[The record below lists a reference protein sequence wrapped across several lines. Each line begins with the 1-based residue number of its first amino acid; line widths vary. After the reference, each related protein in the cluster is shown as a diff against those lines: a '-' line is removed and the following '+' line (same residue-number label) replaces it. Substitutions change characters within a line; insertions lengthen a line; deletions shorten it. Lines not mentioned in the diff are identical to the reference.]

1 MIVIL
6 DCGIGNIKSVAKMIA
21 KAGGEVI
28 ISNSADDI
36 ANATLIVFPGVG
48 AFDNGI
54 SKLKGL
60 ESFGLIERRVLE
72 QRVTFIGICLGMQL
86 LFKSSEEGKLPG
98 LGWISGQVTRFDF
111 DAATKKVLKVPHM
124 GWNVVEAGDANDLLK
139 SDEEQ
144 RFYFVHTFHAN
155 NVAADDV
162 MGRSNYGYPFVSAV
176 ARNNIYGVQF
186 HPEKSHR
193 FGLAFFKKFLAHIEC

>member
-21 KAGGEVI
+21 KAGGEVV
-28 ISNSADDI
+28 ISNRADDI
-36 ANATLIVFPGVG
+36 ANATAIVFPGVG

-60 ESFGLIERRVLE
+60 GSFALIERRVLE
-72 QRVTFIGICLGMQL
+72 QGVAFIGICLGMQL
-86 LFKSSEEGKLPG
+86 LFESSEEGNLPG
-98 LGWISGQVTRFDF
+98 LGWISGQVIRFDF
-111 DAATKKVLKVPHM
+111 DEAAKKVLKLPHM

-139 SDEEQ
+139 SDGEL
-144 RFYFVHTFHAN
+144 RFYFVHTFHAC
-155 NVAADDV
+155 NVNAEQV
-162 MGRSNYGYPFVSAV
+162 MGRTNYGYSFVSAV
-176 ARNNIYGVQF
+176 ARDNIYGVQF

-193 FGLAFFKKFLAHIEC
+193 FGLAFFKKFLAHIQC